1 MMESTSLFLETITVL
16 LCACFTLTQNVKNY
30 ILSGET
36 LIKVFFLFQQEQSSE
51 TFFFY
56 LINKAMVLK
65 NMITTSIVCST
76 ALICA
81 KVLADLLTIALVL
94 LMEMAT
100 QQKKEKGKLSS

>member
-51 TFFFY
+51 TFFF
-56 LINKAMVLK
+56 LFN
-65 NMITTSIVCST
+65 
-76 ALICA
+76 
-81 KVLADLLTIALVL
+81 
-94 LMEMAT
+94 
-100 QQKKEKGKLSS
+100 Q